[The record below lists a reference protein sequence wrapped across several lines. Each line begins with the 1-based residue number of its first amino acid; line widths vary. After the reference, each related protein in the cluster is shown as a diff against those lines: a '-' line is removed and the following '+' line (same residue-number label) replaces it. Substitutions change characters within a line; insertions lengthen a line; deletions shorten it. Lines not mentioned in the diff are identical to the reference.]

1 MVSNRADN
9 KGLEWKVVLSTISDW
24 EDWVTNGSPPE
35 QTLAV
40 PAFDL
45 PDPKAEPFGDYVL
58 ELPSNVEYTISNTD
72 DFGKLQQPNHYQDS
86 LHRYVIDKTARAA
99 QSGYSG
105 TPRDIEFEL
114 DINTITHSWQGL
126 ASPMD
131 LIAVNPFWAD
141 DESDK
146 ERMGSVVYQMNQITM
161 DLGMMSESITLRGTL
176 IDRDNPPH
184 QATSGAPHIRKQQLL
199 DIARGQWI
207 GNQGVGT
214 ERKEDEEG
222 NLEVI
227 GEGSSNMM
235 TPNKWLALTIGRA
248 HRRTQKN
255 SDGDYV
261 EKYWT
266 GDEPSDD
273 IRGKERLRTDNIPLG
288 TTNNPN
294 RRALTYGNNN
304 HVGEAAWEDEKVLR
318 DWDYKMHY
326 DGRNRYRG
334 AIRDISLNLK
344 GGRPDVWDYNLTFS
358 VVANETIV
366 RHLEEG

>member
-1 MVSNRADN
+1 MVSNEGL

-24 EDWVTNGSPPE
+24 EDWVGNVGSQE
-35 QTLAV
+35 LAV
-40 PAFDL
+40 PAFNL
-45 PDPKAEPFGDYVL
+45 NEVPDPQAEPFGDYGL
-58 ELPSNVEYTISNTD
+58 QTEGGSPYTVSNTD

-86 LHRYVIDKTARAA
+86 LHKYVIDKTARAA
-99 QSGYSG
+99 QTGHSG
-105 TPRDIEFEL
+105 TVRDLEFEL
-114 DINTITHSWQGL
+114 DISTITHSWQGL
-126 ASPMD
+126 SSPMD
-131 LIAVNPFWAD
+131 LIAVNPFWTD
-141 DESDK
+141 GPFDK

-161 DLGMMSESITLRGTL
+161 DLGMMSENITLRGTL

-214 ERKEDEEG
+214 ERGDNEQ
-222 NLEVI
+222 I
-227 GEGSSNMM
+227 GDKSSNMM

-248 HRRTQKN
+248 HRRTQKDSN
-255 SDGDYV
+255 SEYV
-261 EKYWT
+261 ETYWT

-273 IRGKERLRTDNIPLG
+273 IRGKERLRNDKYPLG
-288 TTNNPN
+288 TINNPN

-304 HVGEAAWEDEKVLR
+304 HVGENWEDDHVLR

-326 DGRNRYRG
+326 EGRNRYRG
-334 AIRDISLNLK
+334 AIRDITLNQQ

-358 VVANETIV
+358 VVANETTV